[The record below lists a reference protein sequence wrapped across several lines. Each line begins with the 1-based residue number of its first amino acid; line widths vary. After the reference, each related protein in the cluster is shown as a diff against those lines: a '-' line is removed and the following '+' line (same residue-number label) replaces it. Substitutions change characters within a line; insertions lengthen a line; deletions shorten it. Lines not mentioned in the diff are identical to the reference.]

1 MTTSAVIGSLVLLVL
16 GCTQDKC
23 KPGLIQHT
31 LGWPLTSDLYGG
43 SFLYHMAPNYVLI
56 GLVVGLSYAN
66 PYVNPYME
74 FQRLKHH
81 PTISK
86 HLEGGECIQYGA
98 RCINEGGFQARARFD
113 HVEGWQMYTMGYLS
127 FGPIEKMLCF
137 CDLSVH
143 EKAWCAASQA
153 FERILNTMTY
163 WVKT

>member
-1 MTTSAVIGSLVLLVL
+1 MDQRRARKALVQPQAWYTGDVSAPPEQGEACELVIVTRAQQARPWSTRIRMTTSGVIGFTRVACV

-113 HVEGWQMYTMGYLS
+113 HV
-127 FGPIEKMLCF
+127 
-137 CDLSVH
+137 
-143 EKAWCAASQA
+143 
-153 FERILNTMTY
+153 
-163 WVKT
+163 